1 MTLHERINAAR
12 DGFVAAGIGPEEAAL
27 DAELLAREALG
38 WDRAELLASLH
49 DPAPPWLEL
58 RYQKLVARRLA
69 REPVAYILG
78 RREFW
83 GLDFEVGSGVLIPR
97 PETEIIVEEAQRA
110 ARAPGSTG
118 PRLVADVGTGT
129 GCLAVTL
136 AREFS
141 AARFVAT
148 DTSRAALAF
157 ASLNASRHGVASRIA
172 LVEADLL
179 EGVHGQFDLIVS
191 NPPYVPQG
199 DVPSL
204 PPEVRQFE
212 PIEALV
218 GGADGLD
225 VIRRLLAQADARLRA
240 GGLFIFEFGFGQ
252 EQIVRQAVGSHVGL
266 ALEKVASDL
275 QEIPRTA
282 VVRHL

>member
-12 DGFVAAGIGPEEAAL
+12 DCLLSVGIRPEEAAL
-27 DAELLAREALG
+27 DAELLARETLG

-49 DPAPPWLEL
+49 DPAPPGLEP
-58 RYQKLVARRLA
+58 RYQTLVARRLA

-83 GLDFEVGSGVLIPR
+83 GLDFEVGRGVLVPR
-97 PETEIIVEEAQRA
+97 PETELIVKEALRV
-110 ARAPGSTG
+110 AREPGSAG

-141 AARFVAT
+141 AATFVAT

-157 ASLNASRHGVASRIA
+157 ASRNAARHGVASRIA

-179 EGVHGQFDLIVS
+179 EGVDGQFDLIVS
-191 NPPYVPQG
+191 NPPYVPEG
-199 DVPSL
+199 DVGSL
-204 PPEVRQFE
+204 PPEVRLFE

-225 VIRRLLAQADARLRA
+225 VIRRLLARA
-240 GGLFIFEFGFGQ
+240 EVHLCAAGFLIFEFGFGQ
-252 EQIVRQAVGSHVGL
+252 EQIVRQAVGCHVGL
-266 ALEKVASDL
+266 ALEKVANDL
-275 QEIPRTA
+275 QGIPRTA
-282 VVRHL
+282 VVRRT